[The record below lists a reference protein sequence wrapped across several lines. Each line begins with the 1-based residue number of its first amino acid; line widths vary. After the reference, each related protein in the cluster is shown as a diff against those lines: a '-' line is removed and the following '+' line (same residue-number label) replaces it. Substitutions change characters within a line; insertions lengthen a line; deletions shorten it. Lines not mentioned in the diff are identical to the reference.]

1 MANTICVRGKIY
13 PVIHKKI
20 EKDHNF
26 SKTFYDYREND
37 NTYIVYSIEFTR
49 NQAVYDAM
57 GDVDFDFDWYDIMQ
71 YDNIDDAIKTFVRLR
86 YDDTVLFVHMFTS
99 VYHNGKIVLEEC
111 KDMCMESI
119 LDKPTLKRL
128 ENAEKSAKIYQ
139 EKYERLQKFVDMYHL
154 DDLEID
160 RRLQANNK

>member
-1 MANTICVRGKIY
+1 MGNTICVRGKIY

-20 EKDHNF
+20 EKDHDF
-26 SKTFYDYREND
+26 SKTYYGYREND

-86 YDDTVLFVHMFTS
+86 YDESVLFVHMFTS

-111 KDMCMESI
+111 KDQCMEHI
-119 LDKPTLKRL
+119 VDKPTLTRL

-154 DDLEID
+154 NDAEID
-160 RRLQANNK
+160 KRLQANNK

>member
-1 MANTICVRGKIY
+1 MANTICVHGKIY

-20 EKDHNF
+20 EKNHDF
-26 SKTFYDYREND
+26 SKTFYNYRENN

-49 NQAVYDAM
+49 NKVVYDAM
-57 GDVDFDFDWYDIMQ
+57 GNTDFDYNWFDVLE
-71 YDNIDDAIKTFVRLR
+71 YDNIHEAIKTFTRLR
-86 YDDTVLFVHMFTS
+86 YDDTVLYVQMFTS
-99 VYHNGKIVLEEC
+99 IYHNGKIVLEES

-154 DDLEID
+154 DDAEID
-160 RRLQANNK
+160 KRLRENQK